1 MISFSRAFRNLS
13 GFGTSNSWQD
23 VTAIRALDTDYTNT
37 TGNPIQVQVTPIA
50 AGNMFGTFLVGGVGI
65 ASCQITPSGGGG
77 SYPFSVIVPSG
88 STYKVKD
95 GGNGNYVVD
104 KWFELR

>member
-1 MISFSRAFRNLS
+1 
-13 GFGTSNSWQD
+13 
-23 VTAIRALDTDYTNT
+23 
-37 TGNPIQVQVTPIA
+37 
-50 AGNMFGTFLVGGVGI
+50 MFGIFLVGITTI

-77 SYPFSVIVPSG
+77 SYPFFVIVPSG

-95 GGNGNYVVD
+95 GGNYVVD